1 MKRRNSIGQQQS
13 QPQGLH
19 PSTYHG
25 FTLIEVLL
33 AITALSIMLTLSYS
47 TISSL
52 LSAKSIIED
61 EQEVERLELVLIK
74 RLSRELQLATAGISI
89 MPPPDDT
96 ETQYTS
102 ADNLIGERNEL
113 PNGLPGDTITFI
125 GLNAGQN
132 FLEDRPAQTGLV
144 QISYLLKQDPE
155 RIPQEDYP
163 VYSLIREEVPYER
176 PFKEAFEKAVRFPL
190 VDTVESLS
198 FEYFDMATREWSRT
212 WGDGQKKELPA
223 MVRCTLKVRT
233 PRSVPKT
240 ISVTVPLR
248 AKRQPRRR

>member
-1 MKRRNSIGQQQS
+1 MKRRNSVGQSGGNLRDRTLTTS
-13 QPQGLH
+13 Q
-19 PSTYHG
+19 G

-61 EQEVERLELVLIK
+61 EQEIERLELVLIK
-74 RLSRELQLATAGISI
+74 RLSRELQLATAGIAI
-89 MPPPDDT
+89 MPPPDET

-113 PNGLPGDTITFI
+113 PNGLPGDSITFI

-144 QISYLLKQDPE
+144 QISYSLKQDPE
-155 RIPQEDYP
+155 RAPQEDYP

-176 PFKEAFEKAVRFPL
+176 PFNEAFQKAVRFPL

-198 FEYFDMATREWSRT
+198 FEYFDMATKEWSRT
-212 WGDGQKKELPA
+212 WGDAQKKELPA
-223 MVRCTLKVRT
+223 MVRCTIKVRT
-233 PRSVPKT
+233 PRAIPKT

-248 AKRQPRRR
+248 AKRQPQRR